1 VGRDKTGKIR
11 TETLINHRSVCITH
25 SVKVCCLLNRSMQGV
40 LETTMRN
47 TPEDPIRNYQRN
59 SVAKRR
65 KAEQSCKCGEN
76 RPQALI
82 TICAECL
89 RKLEGKSVFD
99 AHHPAGRANHPLTIN
114 VPANDHRAVLS
125 DAQYDWPPDTLK
137 NPRRTPTLAGAASI
151 RGYCD
156 ADGYFEALCLI
167 TPARLLEALDEFLL
181 ERLGPNWWVG
191 TKLEEFAPKR
201 ASTKCLRHPRR

>member
-1 VGRDKTGKIR
+1 
-11 TETLINHRSVCITH
+11 
-25 SVKVCCLLNRSMQGV
+25 
-40 LETTMRN
+40 MRN

-59 SVAKRR
+59 SAARRR
-65 KAEQSCKCGEN
+65 KAGQSCKCGEN

-99 AHHPAGRANHPLTIN
+99 AHHPAGRANHPLTIK

-125 DAQYDWPPDTLK
+125 DAQYDWPTETWE

-156 ADGYFEALCLI
+156 ADCHLKGSYLI
-167 TPARLLEALDEFLL
+167 WDARLFEALDEFLL

-191 TKLEEFAPKR
+191 TKLDKFAPK
-201 ASTKCLRHPRR
+201 H